1 MSEPEH
7 GGHLA
12 ARALAAHGVRFVFTL
27 CGGHISPLLLGAKA
41 EGLRVVDVRHEA
53 TAVFAADAVA
63 RLTGVP
69 GVACVTAGPGLTNT
83 ITAVKNAQLAQSPVV
98 LIGGASATLLQGRG
112 ALQDIDQVALM
123 RPHVKWLKALKRLR
137 DLVPAIER
145 AFVEARSGVPGPVF
159 LEAPLD
165 LLYPEQMVRKF
176 HEKGLGS
183 SSSWRSRLMRWYVKR
198 HMARVFAGSDPVTP
212 RPRPVSKPEPGTGEV
227 ARAAAMLDAS
237 TKPLL
242 LLGSGSMQSPEL
254 ADGLRQAVAGLGV
267 PAYLSGMARGLLGRS
282 HDLHMR
288 HARRKALGEA
298 DLVIASGT
306 PFDFRLDYGRG
317 IPGRTPVVSINRS
330 RHDLKKNRR
339 PDLGIR
345 ADPARALM
353 ALSRC
358 TRARDDWKAWR
369 EALRARD
376 RARESEIAEQAS
388 AATDG
393 VNPIALCRAIE
404 AAANDEAVFVGD
416 GGDFVAT
423 ASYVVR
429 PRAPLSWLDPGVFGT
444 LGPGA
449 GFALGAK
456 LCRPQA
462 EVWLL
467 YGDGAAAFSL
477 ASLAIASG
485 VPTTTKLRRSPCNSP
500 IASHVPRTSRES
512 PNSSV
517 NSRSTT
523 GLPRRRTA
531 SNCTGKRLAICPTT
545 IGRPRYSERGV
556 GMTSASPISLDTKS
570 SGESAG
576 GCRLS
581 SCMSLSMI
589 SSGAISRPSIR
600 STGAP

>member
-7 GGHLA
+7 GGRLA
-12 ARALAAHGVRFVFTL
+12 AEALAAHGVRFVFTL

-41 EGLRVVDVRHEA
+41 AGMRVVDVRHEA
-53 TAVFAADAVA
+53 TAVYAADAVA

-98 LIGGASATLLQGRG
+98 VIGGASATLLQGRG
-112 ALQDIDQVALM
+112 SLQDIDQIALM
-123 RPHVKWLKALKRLR
+123 RPHVKWLKALKRVS
-137 DLVPAIER
+137 DLVPAVER
-145 AFVEARSGVPGPVF
+145 AFLEARSGVPGPVF

-165 LLYPEQMVRKF
+165 VLYPEKMVREF
-176 HEKGLGS
+176 HETGLGS
-183 SSSWRSRLMRWYVKR
+183 SASWRARLTRWYVSR
-198 HMARVFAGSDPVTP
+198 HLASVFAKASDPAAP
-212 RPRPVSKPEPGTGEV
+212 RRVPTLQPGARGLE
-227 ARAAAMLDAS
+227 RAASMLAAS
-237 TKPLL
+237 SKPLL

-254 ADGLRQAVAGLGV
+254 ADALRDGVAELGV

-288 HARRKALGEA
+288 HARRKALAES

-317 IPGRTPVVSINRS
+317 IPRRTRVVSINRS
-330 RHDLKKNRR
+330 SRDLKKNRR

-345 ADPARALM
+345 ADPARALI
-353 ALSRC
+353 ALSARS
-358 TRARDDWKAWR
+358 RAREAWQPWR
-369 EALRARD
+369 VALRARD
-376 RARESEIAEQAS
+376 DAREIEISEQAS

-404 AAANDEAVFVGD
+404 TAANDEAVFVGD

-423 ASYVVR
+423 ASYVLR

-456 LCRPQA
+456 LCRPEA

-477 ASLAIASG
+477 AEFDTFARHG
-485 VPTTTKLRRSPCNSP
+485 VPVIGVVGNDAGWTQ
-500 IASHVPRTSRES
+500 IARDQVEVFGDDLATVLARTDYEEAAKGFGACGVRLSE
-512 PNSSV
+512 PEGIDEALAKAK
-517 NSRSTT
+517 ST
-523 GLPRRRTA
+523 A
-531 SNCTGKRLAICPTT
+531 AA
-545 IGRPRYSERGV
+545 GRPV
-556 GMTSASPISLDTKS
+556 LVNAWI
-570 SGESAG
+570 G
-576 GCRLS
+576 GSDFRKG
-581 SCMSLSMI
+581 SLSV
-589 SSGAISRPSIR
+589 
-600 STGAP
+600 